1 MFSDRENFKIY
12 MLMIQV
18 YLPSGGCVDDVVNSQ
33 TNLQFTSIIVEHF
46 MIAQEIIRRTVFDVY
61 VCLNHIYRYKYNQ
74 FKRRAEKQNTS
85 NTVFSTFRQFL
96 YLDVFRKWQKS
107 LTCSCY

>member
-46 MIAQEIIRRTVFDVY
+46 MIAQECVRLSEELF
-61 VCLNHIYRYKYNQ
+61 LMS
-74 FKRRAEKQNTS
+74 TS
-85 NTVFSTFRQFL
+85 V
-96 YLDVFRKWQKS
+96 
-107 LTCSCY
+107 